1 MQQKLTS
8 TTFTSNTTTT
18 PSINNNNNSTTMK
31 NNHTCSST
39 SSTPQVEK
47 KRPTFK
53 VFSSRE
59 NLLLTTTNHDN
70 KIPQF
75 QQQTATPH
83 HVALYDYKTNLDRH
97 LTLSKGDHV
106 HILAFNNTNE
116 WCEVRSVTNPATT
129 TTGWVPA
136 SYLAVYNSLE
146 NYSWYHGK
154 IERIKAEYLLS
165 SGINGSFLIRES
177 ETCAA
182 QLSISLRWEG
192 RVYHYRV
199 NRDNGDY
206 FVSKERR
213 FATLAELV
221 QHHATEADGL
231 TTTLLYPAP
240 KKCMRPPQLYSF
252 SPADVLHDG
261 GDKWELDR
269 CELQLRTKLG
279 SGQYG
284 EVYEAV
290 WLRYAKIVAVKTL
303 KEENMCLEEFLA
315 EAAIMKEMKHPNLVQ
330 LLGIC
335 TREPP
340 YYIIT
345 EYMPN
350 GNMLDFLRQHKE
362 EFSQTVLL
370 YFAIQI
376 ASAMAYLES
385 KSFIHR

>member
-1 MQQKLTS
+1 MTIFSS
-8 TTFTSNTTTT
+8 TATT
-18 PSINNNNNSTTMK
+18 PSNTIKYTNNNNP
-31 NNHTCSST
+31 SST

-47 KRPTFK
+47 RHNFK
-53 VFSSRE
+53 LFSSRE
-59 NLLLTTTNHDN
+59 NLL
-70 KIPQF
+70 
-75 QQQTATPH
+75 TATPSSVTFLPVSLSSNECAVSKVVPPFPSAPMP
-83 HVALYDYKTNLDRH
+83 HVALYDYKTNLDKH
-97 LTLSKGDHV
+97 LNLSKGDQVHV
-106 HILAFNNTNE
+106 LGFNNTNE
-116 WCEVRSVTNPATT
+116 WCEVRNASTSQ
-129 TTGWVPA
+129 TGWVPA
-136 SYLAVYNSLE
+136 SYVKPYNSLE

-165 SGINGSFLIRES
+165 SGINGSFLVRES
-177 ETCAA
+177 ETCAN

-192 RVYHYRV
+192 RVYHYRI
-199 NRDNGDY
+199 NRDEMTGHY
-206 FVSKERR
+206 FVSKELK
-213 FATLAELV
+213 FPNLVELI
-221 QHHATEADGL
+221 HHHSVEADGL

-240 KKCMRPPQLYSF
+240 KKTIRPQLYSF

-290 WLRYAKIVAVKTL
+290 WLRYSKIVAVKTL
-303 KEENMCLEEFLA
+303 KEEHMCLEEFLA
-315 EAAIMKEMKHPNLVQ
+315 EASIMKEMKHPNLVQ